1 MAWTQLQSK
10 TLAISDDIVSVKLH
24 SHKSWTSWE
33 WKVWTVSWSASWRP
47 VQVPPND
54 PHVSAVL
61 SSEDQLRKWVSSPS
75 ALWSGNTSYHL
86 LSARLSS
93 GNLTQ
98 PSLSW
103 AQGFYFSSYQ
113 WKTVLSLPPPPTL
126 HPSFRLLKEKI
137 GFLCQPCVPQGS
149 GWTWRLFPKSRG
161 YQSVGWKVDAGVWPK
176 QQEVSHCGLTRLS
189 PGSAFAAACSGSE
202 AAAHGANYSTSK
214 HLMSDCCNL
223 HQNEGWLLELPH
235 RRVPHTVCL
244 HWGSLTLLEI
254 HYLWWLTCRA
264 LKH

>member
-1 MAWTQLQSK
+1 M
-10 TLAISDDIVSVKLH
+10 
-24 SHKSWTSWE
+24 
-33 WKVWTVSWSASWRP
+33 
-47 VQVPPND
+47 
-54 PHVSAVL
+54 
-61 SSEDQLRKWVSSPS
+61 
-75 ALWSGNTSYHL
+75 
-86 LSARLSS
+86 
-93 GNLTQ
+93 
-98 PSLSW
+98 
-103 AQGFYFSSYQ
+103 
-113 WKTVLSLPPPPTL
+113 LSLPRPPTL

-264 LKH
+264 LKHKTACRSGGYNPHGLSLSWPSQSCWPRYVTIEEQHVLDIVLW